1 MDVNAFRLALSAEL
15 ERDILPFWLQRMF
28 DPAQGWYGRMTGRG
42 ELVTDAPRG
51 AVLNARLLWTFSAAW
66 RLTGRP
72 VYRAAA
78 LHAYREIRDRF
89 VDRKCGGVYW
99 SLDASGAPL
108 DAKKQFYAI
117 AFAVYGIAEYYRAGG
132 DRKALALA
140 ERLWRDIEAHSF
152 DGDGYLEACTRDWQP
167 IADMRLSDKDRN
179 DAKTMNTHLH
189 ILEGYTALYRVWP
202 DEGLRQRLTGLVEIF
217 LERIVRPDGHLG
229 LFFDENWISR
239 SEMVSYGHDIEAS
252 WLLEEAAAL
261 LGDAPLMARTTEA
274 CRRIASAALEGW
286 RSGEGMIYEYDPA
299 TGRRDADRHWW
310 VQAETV
316 VGCWNRFQRDGDPAW
331 AQRALDTWDF
341 IRRNLLCPDGEWY
354 WSVRADGSP
363 NLDDDRA
370 GFWKCPYHNGRM
382 CMEILERARQ
392 KSCEKS
398 TPEWIQ
404 NMKKGMRPF
413 TKEELE
419 ADDRLAYILSKGAGN
434 E

>member
-1 MDVNAFRLALSAEL
+1 MDVHAFSLALADEL
-15 ERDILPFWLQRMF
+15 ERDILPFWLRRMQ
-28 DPAQGWYGRMTGRG
+28 DPDRGWYGRMTGRG
-42 ELVTDAPRG
+42 ELVKEAPRG

-72 VYRAAA
+72 GYRAAA

-89 VDRKCGGVYW
+89 MDRKYGGVYW
-99 SLDASGAPL
+99 SLDASGAPQ
-108 DAKKQFYAI
+108 DAKKQFYAL
-117 AFAVYGIAEYYRAGG
+117 AFAMYGLSEYYRAGG
-132 DRKALALA
+132 DRKALDLA
-140 ERLWRDIEAHSF
+140 VRLYRDIEAHSF
-152 DGDGYLEACTRDWQP
+152 DGDGYLEACTREWAP

-189 ILEGYTALYRVWP
+189 ILEGYTALYRVWK
-202 DEGLRQRLTGLVEIF
+202 DEELRERLAGLVDIF

-229 LFFDENWISR
+229 LFFDTQWRSQ

-252 WLLEEAAAL
+252 WLMEEAADLVADPAL
-261 LGDAPLMARTTEA
+261 SERTSAA
-274 CRRIASAALEGW
+274 CRRIAAAALEGW
-286 RSGEGMIYEYDPA
+286 TPEGGMIYECDPA
-299 TGRRDADRHWW
+299 AGHRDGDRHWW

-341 IRRNLLCPDGEWY
+341 IRRSLLCTDGEWY

-382 CMEILERARQ
+382 CIELIERIN
-392 KSCEKS
+392 K
-398 TPEWIQ
+398 
-404 NMKKGMRPF
+404 MKKAHINDASF
-413 TKEELE
+413 W
-419 ADDRLAYILSKGAGN
+419 
-434 E
+434 